1 MFNIFIILFLIFT
14 FALVFIS
21 KKKNFFLDMK
31 NEKHKKY
38 SSNSKSYFLGGIF
51 LITYFT
57 YELLYLSRD
66 FFLITLL
73 SLIFIIGL
81 LSDLKKLNSV
91 SLRFFLQ
98 LILMFFFIQL
108 IGLEINN
115 TKIPFIDQMLQ
126 NNYVN
131 MFFVL
136 FCLSILINGSNFI
149 DGING
154 LLLGYYLVLFSII
167 FFKFDESF
175 QIDLEFILMLILILA
190 IILAFNTAGYIY
202 MGDSGAYLLSLFT
215 GIYLIKFSFF
225 NNYISPYIVVVM
237 LWYPCFEL
245 LFSMIR
251 RNLKKNKT
259 YKPDTQHLHHLVFSL
274 LKNSIRIKNNII
286 IHIITSTVIN
296 LFNLIILLIAI
307 NFIYSSEALI
317 LILVFNVL
325 VYLLTYY
332 FLMRMFKNI
341 N

>member
-1 MFNIFIILFLIFT
+1 MFNIFIIFFLIFT
-14 FALVFIS
+14 FVLIAMS
-21 KKKNFFLDMK
+21 KKKKLFLDIK
-31 NEKHKKY
+31 NEKHKKF
-38 SSNSKSYFLGGIF
+38 SSKSKSYFLGGIL
-51 LITYFT
+51 LITYFI
-57 YELLYLSRD
+57 YELLYLSKD
-66 FFLITLL
+66 FFLVFLL

-98 LILMFFFIQL
+98 LILIFLFIQL
-108 IGLEINN
+108 IGLEINS
-115 TKIPFIDQMLQ
+115 TKIPFIDQILQ
-126 NNYVN
+126 NNYIN

-167 FFKFDESF
+167 IFNFDESF
-175 QIDLEFILMLILILA
+175 QTDLEFLIRLILILS
-190 IILAFNTAGYIY
+190 IILVFNIAGYIY

-274 LKNSIRIKNNII
+274 LKNSIQIKDNII

-296 LFNLIILLIAI
+296 LFNLLVLLIAI
-307 NFIYSSEALI
+307 NFIYSSEVLI
-317 LILVFNVL
+317 LILLFNVL
-325 VYLLTYY
+325 VYLSTYY
-332 FLMRMFKNI
+332 FLIKRLKNT